1 MVLIMFAGDDPMA
14 SSAQQYFDKM
24 PAAFRPEMAAGL
36 NATYQFELSGEGGG
50 IWYVKVS
57 SGELQ
62 VGQGEQPNPDVIV
75 RAAAADYVAIAE
87 GRMNAMLAMVTGKF
101 KISGNMGMAMKLEK
115 LFKR

>member
-1 MVLIMFAGDDPMA
+1 MA
-14 SSAQQYFDKM
+14 SSAQQYFDQM
-24 PAAFRPEMAAGL
+24 PAAFRKDRAVGL

-50 IWYVKVS
+50 SWYVKIS

-62 VGQGEQPNPDVIV
+62 VGQGEQPDPDVIL

-101 KISGNMGMAMKLEK
+101 KISGNMGLAMKLEK
-115 LFKR
+115 LFQR